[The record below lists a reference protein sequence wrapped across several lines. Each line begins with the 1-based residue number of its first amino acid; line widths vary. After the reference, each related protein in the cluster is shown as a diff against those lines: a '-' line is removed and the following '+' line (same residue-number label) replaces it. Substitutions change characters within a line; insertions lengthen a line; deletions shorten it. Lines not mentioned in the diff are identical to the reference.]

1 MALGVSRLL
10 LSLSAMKRFSF
21 ATVDADFIL
30 TQLEDFILT
39 QSGRPILANQ
49 STYDTTDDVTPNPAS
64 FFLTQDGLNILL
76 TQADAA
82 LSTEAYI
89 AEPVVEG
96 ATNFIITQDL
106 QRLISQEGLDFI
118 LNAPT
123 QFDLILTQSGDALLT
138 QDGSSL
144 SLQQTQE
151 VVVDSPFEYI
161 TTQDGEVL
169 LTQNEDALIQDKL
182 EDSVLF
188 LTQSGDLLIT
198 QDLEGIAA

>member
-49 STYDTTDDVTPNPAS
+49 STYDTSDDVIPNPAS

-82 LSTEAYI
+82 LSTEQYI

-96 ATNFIITQDL
+96 ATKFIITQDL

-123 QFDLILTQSGDALLT
+123 QFDLILTQSGAT
-138 QDGSSL
+138 AFSR
-144 SLQQTQE
+144 
-151 VVVDSPFEYI
+151 
-161 TTQDGEVL
+161 
-169 LTQNEDALIQDKL
+169 KL
-182 EDSVLF
+182 RSHGF
-188 LTQSGDLLIT
+188 FSQG
-198 QDLEGIAA
+198 

>member
-49 STYDTTDDVTPNPAS
+49 STYDTNDPAS

-82 LSTEAYI
+82 LSTEQYI

-96 ATNFIITQDL
+96 ATKFIITQDL

-138 QDGSSL
+138 QDGSAL

-182 EDSVLF
+182 EDPVLF